1 MENLTSEA
9 LYLKQRAPVLRG
21 RILKMVNA
29 AGAGHPGGSLS
40 AIDIISSVMVGRGNF
55 RPTNQSNDWFVLGK
69 GHAVPALYSVLI
81 ELGFFPEQELFTYR
95 HMGSRLQGHPDRNKL
110 PAVQVNTGH
119 LGQGLSVGV
128 GLALA
133 EQYSNSNKKVYVLL
147 GNGDM
152 NEGQTWEAIQSAAK
166 FQLSNLIVI
175 IDDNRLTQH
184 GLANEIMNVNPLVPK
199 FIDFGWWS
207 KEIDGHDYVQILS
220 SLDEASKQI
229 LPSVVV
235 CHTVKG
241 KGVSF
246 MENVPEWHSR
256 NLPDDLLKKALDE
269 LGMRAKGGR
278 NGSY

>member
-1 MENLTSEA
+1 MNNITTEAANLQ
-9 LYLKQRAPVLRG
+9 KRAPVLRG
-21 RILKMVNA
+21 RTLKMINA

-40 AIDIISSVMVGRGNF
+40 AIDVISAVMVGRGNF
-55 RPTNQSNDWFVLGK
+55 RPTDQAKDWFVLGK

-81 ELGFFPEQELFTYR
+81 ELGFFPEQEMFTYR
-95 HMGSRLQGHPDRNKL
+95 HLGSRLQGHPDHNKL

-133 EQYSNSNKKVYVLL
+133 ERYSNSNKKIYVVL

-166 FQLSNLIVI
+166 FHLSNLKVF

-184 GLANEIMNVNPLVPK
+184 GLADEVMNVNPLLPK
-199 FIDFGWWS
+199 FQDFGWWA
-207 KEIDGHDYVQILS
+207 KEIDGHNYEQIVS
-220 SLDEASKQI
+220 SIDEAAQKDQPCAVI
-229 LPSVVV
+229 
-235 CHTVKG
+235 CHTIKG

-256 NLPDDLLKKALDE
+256 NLPDDLLKKALEE
-269 LGMRAKGGR
+269 LFPETKGE
-278 NGSY
+278 